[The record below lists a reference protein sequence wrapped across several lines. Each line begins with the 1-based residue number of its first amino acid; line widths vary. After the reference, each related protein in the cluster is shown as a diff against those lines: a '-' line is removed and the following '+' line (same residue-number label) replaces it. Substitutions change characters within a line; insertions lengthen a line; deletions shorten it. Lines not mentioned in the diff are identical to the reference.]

1 MIGFQGGRCPRFA
14 EGFSSRLRNSLLV
27 EQQKFVI
34 LTGLSGAGKSLA
46 VKSLEDEGFFCVDN
60 LPPALIPKFAELC
73 ASSSVNRLAMVIDVR
88 GRSFFPELQQSL
100 NELPAMGFE
109 PKIIFF
115 EASEA
120 VLVRRFSETRRR
132 HPLTSQGGVLQAIQ
146 EEARELA
153 GLRSMA
159 SAILDTSNLTPSQL
173 QSLLRETLDLEVAFS
188 KVQIH
193 VVSFGFKH
201 GVPTD
206 ADLVFDV
213 RFITNPYYVPE
224 MRRLTGLDAPVAKF
238 VLERAET
245 KEFLE
250 RVEGLL
256 FFLFPKYQQEG
267 KHQVTLGIGC
277 TGGQH
282 RSTAIADRISKDL
295 RRAGYLV
302 TVQHR
307 DIEREQRRIAAI

>member
-1 MIGFQGGRCPRFA
+1 M
-14 EGFSSRLRNSLLV
+14 

-88 GRSFFPELQQSL
+88 GRSFFPELQEAL

-109 PKIIFF
+109 PQIIFF

-132 HPLTSQGGVLQAIQ
+132 HPLTAQGGVLQAIQ
-146 EEARELA
+146 QEARELA
-153 GLRSMA
+153 GLRGMA
-159 SAILDTSNLTPSQL
+159 SKILDTSNLTPSQL
-173 QSLLRETLDLEVAFS
+173 QGLLRETLELES
-188 KVQIH
+188 TSTKVQVH
-193 VVSFGFKH
+193 MLSFGFKH
-201 GVPTD
+201 GLPPD

-213 RFITNPYYVPE
+213 RFIANPYYVPE
-224 MRRLTGLDAPVAKF
+224 LRRLTGLDAPVSKF
-238 VLERAET
+238 VLERSDA

-256 FFLFPKYQQEG
+256 QFLLPKYQSEG
-267 KHQVTLGIGC
+267 KYQVTLAIGC

-282 RSTAIADRISKDL
+282 RSTAIADRISRDL
-295 RRAGYLV
+295 RRFGYQV
-302 TVQHR
+302 TMQHR
-307 DIEREQRRIAAI
+307 DLEREQQRVAAI

>member
-1 MIGFQGGRCPRFA
+1 MQKLC
-14 EGFSSRLRNSLLV
+14 LV

-88 GRSFFPELQQSL
+88 GRSFFHELQEAL
-100 NELPAMGFE
+100 NQLPPTGFE

-132 HPLTSQGGVLQAIQ
+132 HPLTAQGGVLQAIQ
-146 EEARELA
+146 QEARELA
-153 GLRSMA
+153 GLRGMA
-159 SAILDTSNLTPSQL
+159 TKILDTTNLTPSQL
-173 QSLLRETLDLEVAFS
+173 QGLLRETLELEAS
-188 KVQIH
+188 PGKVQVH
-193 VVSFGFKH
+193 VLSFGFKH
-201 GVPTD
+201 GLPPD

-213 RFITNPYYVPE
+213 RFIANPYYVPE
-224 MRRLTGLDAPVAKF
+224 LRRLTGLDAPVAKF
-238 VLERAET
+238 VLERADA

-256 FFLFPKYQQEG
+256 QFLLPKYQLEG
-267 KHQVTLGIGC
+267 KHQVTLAIGC

-282 RSTAIADRISKDL
+282 RSTAIADRISRDL
-295 RRAGYLV
+295 RRSGYSI

-307 DIEREQRRIAAI
+307 DLEREQQRVAAI

>member
-1 MIGFQGGRCPRFA
+1 M
-14 EGFSSRLRNSLLV
+14 
-27 EQQKFVI
+27 
-34 LTGLSGAGKSLA
+34 
-46 VKSLEDEGFFCVDN
+46 
-60 LPPALIPKFAELC
+60 
-73 ASSSVNRLAMVIDVR
+73 
-88 GRSFFPELQQSL
+88 
-100 NELPAMGFE
+100 
-109 PKIIFF
+109 
-115 EASEA
+115 
-120 VLVRRFSETRRR
+120 
-132 HPLTSQGGVLQAIQ
+132 
-146 EEARELA
+146 
-153 GLRSMA
+153 
-159 SAILDTSNLTPSQL
+159 
-173 QSLLRETLDLEVAFS
+173 QSLLRETLDLEVALS

-201 GVPTD
+201 GVPAD

-238 VLERAET
+238 VLERADA

-256 FFLFPKYQQEG
+256 LFLFPRYQQEG

>member
-1 MIGFQGGRCPRFA
+1 
-14 EGFSSRLRNSLLV
+14 V

-46 VKSLEDEGFFCVDN
+46 VKCLEDEGFFCVDN

-88 GRSFFPELQQSL
+88 GRSFFPELQEAL
-100 NELPAMGFE
+100 NQLPAMGFE

-115 EASEA
+115 EASES

-132 HPLTSQGGVLQAIQ
+132 HPLTGQGGVLQAIQ
-146 EEARELA
+146 QEVRELA
-153 GLRSMA
+153 VLRSMA
-159 SAILDTSNLTPSQL
+159 SKILDTSHLTPTQL
-173 QSLLRETLDLEVAFS
+173 QELLRDTLELESTAN
-188 KVQIH
+188 KIQIH
-193 VVSFGFKH
+193 VLSFGFKH
-201 GVPTD
+201 GLPPD

-224 MRRLTGLDAPVAKF
+224 LRRLTGLDPAVRNF
-238 VLERAET
+238 VLERPDA

-250 RVEGLL
+250 RIEGLL
-256 FFLFPKYQQEG
+256 LFLLPKYQQEG
-267 KHQVTLGIGC
+267 KYQVTIAVGC

-282 RSTAIADRISKDL
+282 RSTAVSERIARDL

-302 TVQHR
+302 TIQHR
-307 DIEREQRRIAAI
+307 DREREQLRVAAI

>member
-1 MIGFQGGRCPRFA
+1 M
-14 EGFSSRLRNSLLV
+14 

-46 VKSLEDEGFFCVDN
+46 VKCLEDEGFFCVDN

-88 GRSFFPELQQSL
+88 GRSFFPELQEAL
-100 NELPAMGFE
+100 NQLPAMGFE

-115 EASEA
+115 EASES

-132 HPLTSQGGVLQAIQ
+132 HPLTGQGGVLQAIQ
-146 EEARELA
+146 QEVRELA
-153 GLRSMA
+153 VLRSMA
-159 SAILDTSNLTPSQL
+159 SKILDTSHLTPTQL
-173 QSLLRETLDLEVAFS
+173 QELLRDTLELESTAN
-188 KVQIH
+188 KIQIH
-193 VVSFGFKH
+193 VLSFGFKH
-201 GVPTD
+201 GLPPD

-224 MRRLTGLDAPVAKF
+224 LRRLTGLDPAVRNF
-238 VLERAET
+238 VLERPDA

-250 RVEGLL
+250 RIEGLL
-256 FFLFPKYQQEG
+256 LFLLPKYQQEG
-267 KHQVTLGIGC
+267 KYQVTIAVGC

-282 RSTAIADRISKDL
+282 RSTAVSERIARDL

-302 TVQHR
+302 TIQHR
-307 DIEREQRRIAAI
+307 DREREQLRVAAI

>member
-1 MIGFQGGRCPRFA
+1 MPKLC
-14 EGFSSRLRNSLLV
+14 LV

-88 GRSFFPELQQSL
+88 GRSFFPELQEAL
-100 NELPAMGFE
+100 NHLPAMGFE
-109 PKIIFF
+109 PIIIFF

-120 VLVRRFSETRRR
+120 ALVRRFSETRRR

-146 EEARELA
+146 QEARELS
-153 GLRSMA
+153 GLRGMA
-159 SAILDTSNLTPSQL
+159 TKILDTTNLTPTQL
-173 QSLLRETLDLEVAFS
+173 QSLLRETLQLEYAPG
-188 KVQIH
+188 KVQVH
-193 VVSFGFKH
+193 VVSFGFKR
-201 GVPTD
+201 GLPPD
-206 ADLVFDV
+206 ADLVLDV
-213 RFITNPYYVPE
+213 RFIANPYYVPE
-224 MRRLTGLDAPVAKF
+224 LRRLTGLDAAVNKF
-238 VLERAET
+238 VLERADA

-256 FFLFPKYQQEG
+256 QFLLPKYQQEG
-267 KHQVTLGIGC
+267 KHQVTLAIGC

-282 RSTAIADRISKDL
+282 RSTAIADRISRDL
-295 RRAGYLV
+295 RRAGYQV

-307 DIEREQRRIAAI
+307 DLEREQQRVAAI

>member
-1 MIGFQGGRCPRFA
+1 VPKLC
-14 EGFSSRLRNSLLV
+14 LV

-88 GRSFFPELQQSL
+88 GRSFFPELQEAL
-100 NELPAMGFE
+100 NHLPAMGFE
-109 PKIIFF
+109 PIIIFF

-120 VLVRRFSETRRR
+120 ALVRRFSETRRR

-146 EEARELA
+146 QEARELS
-153 GLRSMA
+153 GLRGMA
-159 SAILDTSNLTPSQL
+159 TKILDTTNLTPTQL
-173 QSLLRETLDLEVAFS
+173 QSLLRETLQLEYAPG
-188 KVQIH
+188 KVQVH
-193 VVSFGFKH
+193 VVSFGFKR
-201 GVPTD
+201 GLPPD
-206 ADLVFDV
+206 ADLVLDV
-213 RFITNPYYVPE
+213 RFIANPYYVPE
-224 MRRLTGLDAPVAKF
+224 LRRLTGLDAAVNKF
-238 VLERAET
+238 VLERADA

-256 FFLFPKYQQEG
+256 QFLLPKYQQEG
-267 KHQVTLGIGC
+267 KHQVTLAIGC

-282 RSTAIADRISKDL
+282 RSTAIADRISRDL
-295 RRAGYLV
+295 RRAGYQV

-307 DIEREQRRIAAI
+307 DLEREQQRVAAI

>member
-1 MIGFQGGRCPRFA
+1 MG
-14 EGFSSRLRNSLLV
+14 EGFSSGLRNSLLV

-73 ASSSVNRLAMVIDVR
+73 AASSVNRLAMVIDVR
-88 GRSFFPELQQSL
+88 GRSFFPELQHSL

-115 EASEA
+115 EASES
-120 VLVRRFSETRRR
+120 VLVRRFSEPRRR

-153 GLRSMA
+153 SLRSMA

-173 QSLLRETLDLEVAFS
+173 QSLLRETLDLEVALS

-201 GVPTD
+201 GVPAD

-238 VLERAET
+238 VLERADA

-256 FFLFPKYQQEG
+256 LFLFPRYQQEG

>member
-1 MIGFQGGRCPRFA
+1 M
-14 EGFSSRLRNSLLV
+14 

-88 GRSFFPELQQSL
+88 GRSFFPELQESL
-100 NELPAMGFE
+100 NQLPAMGFE
-109 PKIIFF
+109 PLIIFF

-146 EEARELA
+146 QEARELA
-153 GLRSMA
+153 GLRGMA
-159 SAILDTSNLTPSQL
+159 NKILDTSNLTPSQL
-173 QSLLRETLDLEVAFS
+173 QGLLRETLELEATPT
-188 KVQIH
+188 KVQVH
-193 VVSFGFKH
+193 VLSFGFKH
-201 GVPTD
+201 GLPPD

-213 RFITNPYYVPE
+213 RFIANPYYVPE
-224 MRRLTGLDAPVAKF
+224 LRRLTGLDAAVAKF
-238 VLERAET
+238 VLERSDA

-256 FFLFPKYQQEG
+256 QFLLPKYQSEG
-267 KHQVTLGIGC
+267 KYQVTLAIGC

-282 RSTAIADRISKDL
+282 RSTAIADRVSRDL
-295 RRAGYLV
+295 RRFGYQV

-307 DIEREQRRIAAI
+307 DLEREQQRVAAI